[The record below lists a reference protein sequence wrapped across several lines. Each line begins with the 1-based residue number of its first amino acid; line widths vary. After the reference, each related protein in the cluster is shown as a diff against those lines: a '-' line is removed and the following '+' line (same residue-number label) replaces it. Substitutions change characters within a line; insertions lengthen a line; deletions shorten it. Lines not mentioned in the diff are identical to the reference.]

1 MSQKMTKRMSQ
12 QRVDLLRFII
22 RWNSNFPIDFLWRQ
36 KYGVAFGSEVHRQM
50 SFIDMTFD
58 IQEERMMRNL
68 FEKRKENLEKEQN
81 KYAITDEEFNNIDLN
96 QFNNIQK
103 DL

>member
-1 MSQKMTKRMSQ
+1 MSQKTTKKTSQ
-12 QRVDLLRFII
+12 QKVDLQRFII

-58 IQEERMMRNL
+58 IQEERMMNNL
-68 FEKRKENLEKEQN
+68 FRKRKENLEKEQN
-81 KYAITDEEFNNIDLN
+81 KYALTDEEFDKIDLN
-96 QFNNIQK
+96 QFNIQK